1 MTLLVEGAV
10 GGLHAIRAPRLY
22 MARHLALMT
31 FILGTYLLLP
41 VIGFAFV
48 LTVLGL
54 AQCHERDTAMRL
66 RYLALLCLVQFT
78 IVPWVPA
85 EPRKCRPVTTPSC
98 PAPDPANGTHWIPTT
113 RHRPEPLQ
121 RSGAEVCYSVPGQPT
136 KEVSHGDTS
145 NGGIAVA
152 PRPSRCSAGRMAV
165 AVVTPGSSLGMVLML
180 AVGITAAT
188 TVFLSMP

>member
-1 MTLLVEGAV
+1 MSSDRRSVSLAFGSAGEALALPWDTTLRQITLAASWMTLLVEGAV

-78 IVPWVPA
+78 IVPWG
-85 EPRKCRPVTTPSC
+85 PR
-98 PAPDPANGTHWIPTT
+98 
-113 RHRPEPLQ
+113 
-121 RSGAEVCYSVPGQPT
+121 
-136 KEVSHGDTS
+136 
-145 NGGIAVA
+145 
-152 PRPSRCSAGRMAV
+152 
-165 AVVTPGSSLGMVLML
+165 
-180 AVGITAAT
+180 
-188 TVFLSMP
+188 